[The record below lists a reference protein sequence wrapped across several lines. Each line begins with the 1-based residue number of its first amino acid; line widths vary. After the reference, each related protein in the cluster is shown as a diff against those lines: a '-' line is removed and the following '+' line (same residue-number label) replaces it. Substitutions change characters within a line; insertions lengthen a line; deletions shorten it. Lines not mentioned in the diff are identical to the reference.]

1 LASLAALTACKT
13 VGPHYDGPP
22 PSAAVK
28 SPAAAAPFV
37 SATGQAF
44 SRETAPGDWWRM
56 YQDPVLDELVRQ
68 AFAANTDLR
77 MAEANLER
85 SQALLRQARA
95 ARQPSVAVNF
105 DPSYQQLSTESYL
118 QPGVVAP
125 LGLYDTGV
133 TVSYELDL
141 FGRIHRAIQ
150 AASADDEA
158 VRAAYDLSK
167 ITVAAETTRA
177 YADVCGAGEQ
187 LAAAQRVLALQRQSY
202 TLTQRLVRSGR
213 GAALDLTRSVAQISQ
228 YQANIPALEAARRN
242 ALFRLAVLTGR
253 PPSDYPR
260 AAEACT
266 TAPRLSQPIPV
277 GDGALLLRRRPDI
290 RAAERTLAAD
300 TDRIG
305 VAMGELYPIVSLGAT
320 AGSTGAVT
328 DIFTPMTNRYGFGPS
343 LRWQLNQNAARARVA
358 ATEATTRMALAH
370 FDGVVLNALREAEAA
385 LTTYGQD
392 LQRNA
397 DLAAVRDRAAQ
408 AVGQSRSLYV
418 GGKVDFLS
426 YLDAQRT
433 LASAETALAA
443 SAGQLSADQVA
454 IFLALGGG
462 WESSQPSPAV
472 RK

>member
-1 LASLAALTACKT
+1 
-13 VGPHYDGPP
+13 
-22 PSAAVK
+22 
-28 SPAAAAPFV
+28 
-37 SATGQAF
+37 
-44 SRETAPGDWWRM
+44 M
-56 YQDPVLDELVRQ
+56 
-68 AFAANTDLR
+68 
-77 MAEANLER
+77 
-85 SQALLRQARA
+85 
-95 ARQPSVAVNF
+95 
-105 DPSYQQLSTESYL
+105 
-118 QPGVVAP
+118 
-125 LGLYDTGV
+125 
-133 TVSYELDL
+133 
-141 FGRIHRAIQ
+141 
-150 AASADDEA
+150 
-158 VRAAYDLSK
+158 
-167 ITVAAETTRA
+167 
-177 YADVCGAGEQ
+177 
-187 LAAAQRVLALQRQSY
+187 
-202 TLTQRLVRSGR
+202 RSGR

-443 SAGQLSADQVA
+443 SAGQLSADQVE

-462 WESSQPSPAV
+462 WESSRPSPAV